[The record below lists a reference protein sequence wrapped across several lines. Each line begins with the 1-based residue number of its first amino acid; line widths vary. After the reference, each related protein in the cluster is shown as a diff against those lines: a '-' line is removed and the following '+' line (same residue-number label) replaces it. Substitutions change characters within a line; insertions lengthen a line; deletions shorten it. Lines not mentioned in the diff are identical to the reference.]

1 MLHTQPGRMF
11 KAITTV
17 LMELFNFSI
26 TSGSI
31 LKPSGVSNQCRQSL
45 ELQVLS
51 QWSARPWKDT

>member
-1 MLHTQPGRMF
+1 MF

-31 LKPSGVSNQCRQSL
+31 LKQSGVSNQCRQSL